1 MRRPILAFVAASLA
15 RHLGFLVRRS
25 RRELFTRAWTS
36 AERKAGRE
44 SRDLQPP
51 LRSVPRRNA
60 SVKIVPLPAIPF
72 ALCGSAF
79 VCTFPTA
86 AAEEPASTN
95 TVLELKLGGEVEPI
109 LATYI
114 DEGLADATH
123 RNAALV
129 LITMDTPGGLTDSM
143 KDIIQ
148 HILSSPVPVAV
159 FVSPS
164 GSRAASAGFYILLS
178 ADIAAM
184 APGTHT
190 GAASPV
196 IVVGGYPMAIDET
209 IRKKINNDAMAFLRS
224 FTEKR
229 GRNPTLAETAIT
241 DAKAFTEKEA
251 LDAKMIDL
259 VATSEDDFLRQLNG
273 REITRFDG
281 RKIKLALS
289 NPSRV
294 QFQLSG
300 RQKFL
305 ARIVAP
311 DMFFLLLI
319 VGVLGLYTEFTHP
332 GIVAPGVIGGIC
344 LVLAL
349 YAMQILPV
357 NIAGVFLILLALA
370 LFILEAKYTSHG
382 ILLAGGII
390 SMLLGAMFL
399 IRSPLT
405 AGGVSLGIA
414 IAVTLP
420 FAALTVIL
428 MRLVLRS
435 RRWKSATGPEELLRE
450 HGIVVTPIVSGA
462 EGMIRIH
469 GELWRAVSVQSVPE
483 GQPVR
488 VLKIE
493 GLKLYV
499 EPMPANV
506 SAS

>member
-1 MRRPILAFVAASLA
+1 MIRGRSDPTKHLLALVAASLA
-15 RHLGFLVRRS
+15 RHP
-25 RRELFTRAWTS
+25 TRPKRDCSTS
-36 AERKAGRE
+36 GAKIF
-44 SRDLQPP
+44 P
-51 LRSVPRRNA
+51 LSA
-60 SVKIVPLPAIPF
+60 LLC
-72 ALCGSAF
+72 ALCISALAF
-79 VCTFPTA
+79 VFPSA
-86 AAEEPASTN
+86 AAEEHQSAS
-95 TVLELKLGGEVEPI
+95 TVLELKLDGEVEPI

-114 DEGLADATH
+114 DEGLADAAR
-123 RNAALV
+123 RNATLV
-129 LITMDTPGGLTDSM
+129 VITMDTPGGLTDSM

-148 HILSSPVPVAV
+148 HVLRSPVPVAV
-159 FVSPS
+159 YVSPT
-164 GSRAASAGFYILLS
+164 GSRAASAGFFILLS

-190 GAASPV
+190 GAASPL
-196 IVVGGYPMAIDET
+196 IGVGAYPVAIDET
-209 IRKKINNDAMAFLRS
+209 LRKKITNDAMAFLRS
-224 FTEKR
+224 FAERR
-229 GRNPTLAETAIT
+229 GRNPALAETAVT
-241 DAKAFTEKEA
+241 EAKAFTEKEA
-251 LDAKMIDL
+251 LDGKMIDL
-259 VATSEDDFLRQLNG
+259 IASSEDDLLRQLNA

-281 RKIKLALS
+281 AKVKLALAH
-289 NPSRV
+289 PTRIE
-294 QFQLSG
+294 FQLSG

-319 VGVLGLYTEFTHP
+319 IGVLGLYTEFTHP
-332 GIVAPGVIGGIC
+332 GMVAPGVVGGIS

-349 YAMQILPV
+349 YAMHILPV

-370 LFILEAKYTSHG
+370 LFILEAKFTSHG
-382 ILLAGGII
+382 VLLAGGII

-405 AGGVSLGIA
+405 SGGVSLGMA

-420 FAALTVIL
+420 FAVLTVFL

-435 RRWKSATGPEELLRE
+435 RKWKSATGREEMLSE
-450 HGIVVTPIVSGA
+450 QGIVVSPILSGA

-469 GELWRAVSVQSVPE
+469 GELWRAVSTRPVPE
-483 GQPVR
+483 GKSVR

-499 EPMPANV
+499 EPIEATA